1 MYEVKGKIKIVLDY
15 DQADELTTDVLKETI
30 ESIKVEL
37 KRLVRM
43 TEMDPENEELYQ
55 EDIECLNQTLVNMLG
70 TLQYFLPSK
79 DFTDYM
85 SGTS

>member
-1 MYEVKGKIKIVLDY
+1 VYEVKGKIKIVLDY
-15 DQADELTTDVLKETI
+15 DQADEVTTDVLKETI

-55 EDIECLNQTLVNMLG
+55 EDIEYLNQTLVNMLG

-85 SGTS
+85 SGTP